1 MFLFVTE
8 LWWIRTF
15 FFLYQSMWEDT
26 KSKSFVRFSLFHLLL
41 NSSLKCET
49 LKKKERKKR
58 LVPLQIRSPLHCWT
72 TFFFCVCFYTTD
84 SHQNISELN
93 SGMLT
98 QFDHLC
104 AHLSKRRHHTTTCFT
119 FVRLFTL
126 SSTLIG
132 QRFTI
137 RQTRPQKNPRLVCM
151 KKLFTE
157 HVGPLF
163 ITTRD
168 HFITSSTVTSG
179 EEGTG
184 FLFLF
189 FCFFFLYVLTPY
201 SFSGTSIKKRSCT
214 YLWRGEEFLKTKD
227 NWFVVNFFSPHIG
240 ENVFVGGGGGRWRRR
255 RRAGLWGSI
264 CTCYC
269 LYFK

>member
-1 MFLFVTE
+1 MFSCFYLWLSCDESE
-8 LWWIRTF
+8 L

-26 KSKSFVRFSLFHLLL
+26 KSKSFVRFSHFHLLL

-58 LVPLQIRSPLHCWT
+58 LVPLQICSPLHCWT
-72 TFFFCVCFYTTD
+72 TFCVCMFLYHRQPPEHIGVELGYVDTVWSFMCSPVQTPTSHDHMFYVC
-84 SHQNISELN
+84 SPL
-93 SGMLT
+93 
-98 QFDHLC
+98 
-104 AHLSKRRHHTTTCFT
+104 HT
-119 FVRLFTL
+119 LFYSYWTEIYY
-126 SSTLIG
+126 SSNTS
-132 QRFTI
+132 T
-137 RQTRPQKNPRLVCM
+137 KNPRLVCM

-189 FCFFFLYVLTPY
+189 FCFFFIRLNPIFILRD
-201 SFSGTSIKKRSCT
+201 F
-214 YLWRGEEFLKTKD
+214 
-227 NWFVVNFFSPHIG
+227 H
-240 ENVFVGGGGGRWRRR
+240 
-255 RRAGLWGSI
+255 
-264 CTCYC
+264 
-269 LYFK
+269 